1 MSNIDI
7 HLDHQRIGFERFRII
22 VHELILVKV
31 YVIVVMRHY
40 EYQNLWDK
48 KEFVKKHHDSNLEK
62 CQELLVLGL
71 EIEPFL
77 TTQLV

>member
-1 MSNIDI
+1 
-7 HLDHQRIGFERFRII
+7 
-22 VHELILVKV
+22 
-31 YVIVVMRHY
+31 MRHY

-77 TTQLV
+77 TTQLVEKIL